1 MFKECVFLCKV
12 AWIFIS
18 EITRYGFTRDYSK
31 FIDKLSL
38 RLATINILYVKVFQ
52 AIALNGSFIDEHTNN
67 RLLKYTDNAPWTIHD
82 IDMKLLIQVTS
93 ENRLLLKEGYENP
106 INSGMISVVFKVFR
120 QTTDEPVILKMKRR
134 NIDSILS
141 EAIANLVFFVNLLN
155 VIPAIRDL
163 DISAIIRNNIDII
176 QQQTNFSKEVE
187 NMTMFREKCKH
198 LKYVKVPKVYPDVTS
213 AHSDCILME
222 YIEGCKINQV
232 NEEDY
237 EQFAKYHIKSV
248 IACGLIHGIVH
259 GDLHGGNLLFIKDET
274 DKKYK
279 YKIGVIDYG
288 IVYHFNDKQRT
299 QVFDFITE
307 LTSTTAEITAQRV
320 IEMGAVEPVEVFI
333 NLPKQHYDEIL
344 RIMTAI
350 LHDTLFVLKRADCK
364 RIFTSV
370 KILNDYLNKHNLKQY
385 GIAPSK
391 GFVIFQLTIAMLYGV
406 IITLCKTDE
415 RLLELFDESVTELF
429 RPKLIDMSD

>member
-1 MFKECVFLCKV
+1 
-12 AWIFIS
+12 
-18 EITRYGFTRDYSK
+18 
-31 FIDKLSL
+31 
-38 RLATINILYVKVFQ
+38 
-52 AIALNGSFIDEHTNN
+52 
-67 RLLKYTDNAPWTIHD
+67 
-82 IDMKLLIQVTS
+82 
-93 ENRLLLKEGYENP
+93 
-106 INSGMISVVFKVFR
+106 MISVVFKVFR
-120 QTTDEPVILKMKRR
+120 QTTGEPVILKMKRR

-155 VIPAIRDL
+155 VIPAIRNL

-198 LKYVKVPKVYPDVTS
+198 LKYVKIPKVYPDVTS

-222 YIEGCKINQV
+222 YIDGIKINQV

-288 IVYHFNDKQRT
+288 IVYQFNDKQRM

-307 LTSTTAEITAQRV
+307 LTTTSADITAQRV

-344 RIMTAI
+344 RIMTVI
-350 LHDTLFVLKRADCK
+350 LHDTLFVMKRADCK

-370 KILNDYLNKHNLKQY
+370 KILNDYLNKHNLREY

-429 RPKLIDMSD
+429 RPKLIDISD

>member
-1 MFKECVFLCKV
+1 MYNQSIFLCKV

-18 EITRYGFTRDYSK
+18 EIGRYGFTRDCNRI
-31 FIDKLSL
+31 IDNLSF

-52 AIALNGSFIDEHTNN
+52 AIALNSSFIDENTNN
-67 RLLKYTDNAPWTIHD
+67 RLLKYTDNAPWTEKDVD
-82 IDMKLLIQVTS
+82 IQLLHQVAS
-93 ENRLLLKEGYENP
+93 ENGLIIKEGYENP
-106 INSGMISVVFKVFR
+106 INSGMISIVFKVFR
-120 QTTDEPVILKMKRR
+120 QTTGDPIILKMKRR

-141 EAIANLVFFVNLLN
+141 EAITNLVFFVKLLN

-176 QQQTNFSKEVE
+176 QQQTDFLKEVE
-187 NMTMFREKCKH
+187 NMTIYREKCKH

-213 AHSDCILME
+213 THGDCILME

-232 NEEDY
+232 EDEDY

-288 IVYHFNDKQRT
+288 IVYQFNNEERSKM
-299 QVFDFITE
+299 FDFITE
-307 LTSTTAEITAQRV
+307 ITSTSAEITAQRV
-320 IEMGAVEPVEVFI
+320 IQLGIIEPIDVFI
-333 NLPKQHYDEIL
+333 NLPKEHFDEIV
-344 RIMTAI
+344 RIMTGI

-370 KILNDYLNKHNLKQY
+370 KVLNDYLNKHKLKQC
-385 GIAPSK
+385 GLAPSK

-406 IITLCKTDE
+406 IITLCKNDE

>member
-1 MFKECVFLCKV
+1 MYKECGFLCKA
-12 AWIFIS
+12 AWIFTS
-18 EITRYGFTRDYSK
+18 EIVTYGFTKDYNR
-31 FIDKLSL
+31 FIDKLSF

-52 AIALNGSFIDEHTNN
+52 AIALNSSFIDENTNN
-67 RLLKYTDNAPWTIHD
+67 RLLKYTDNAPWTEKD
-82 IDMKLLIQVTS
+82 IDMNLLHQVAS
-93 ENRLLLKEGYENP
+93 ENGLIIKEGFEQP
-106 INSGMISVVFKVFR
+106 INSGMISIVFKVFR

-141 EAIANLVFFVNLLN
+141 EAISNLVFFVNLLN
-155 VIPAIRDL
+155 AIPAVKGL
-163 DISAIIRNNIDII
+163 DFSAIIHNNVDII
-176 QQQTNFSKEVE
+176 QQQTDFLKEVE

-198 LKYVKVPKVYPDVTS
+198 LKYVKVPIVYPDVTS

-232 NEEDY
+232 EDEDY

-248 IACGLIHGIVH
+248 IACALIHGIVH

-288 IVYHFNDKQRT
+288 IVYLFNDKQRT
-299 QVFDFITE
+299 QAFDFITE
-307 LTSTTAEITAQRV
+307 LTSTSAEITAQRV
-320 IEMGAVEPVEVFI
+320 IQMGVIEPIEVFM
-333 NLPKQHYDEIL
+333 NLPKEHYDEIL
-344 RIMTAI
+344 RIMTDI

-370 KILNDYLNKHNLKQY
+370 KILNDYLNAHNLKQY

-406 IITLCKTDE
+406 IITLCKNDA

-429 RPKLIDMSD
+429 RPNSIMNDL

>member
-1 MFKECVFLCKV
+1 MYNESVFLCKV

-18 EITRYGFTRDYSK
+18 EITIYCFTRDYNRI
-31 FIDKLSL
+31 IDNLSL

-52 AIALNGSFIDEHTNN
+52 AIALNSSFIDENTNN
-67 RLLKYTDNAPWTIHD
+67 RLLKYTDNAPWTIDD
-82 IDMKLLIQVTS
+82 IDINLLHQVTS
-93 ENRLLLKEGYENP
+93 ENKLVLKEGYENP

-120 QTTDEPVILKMKRR
+120 ETTDEPVILKMKRR
-134 NIDSILS
+134 NIDSTLI
-141 EAIANLVFFVNLLN
+141 EAITNLVFFVNLLN
-155 VIPAIRDL
+155 VIPAIKEL
-163 DISAIIRNNIDII
+163 NISAIIHNNIDII
-176 QQQTNFSKEVE
+176 QQQTNFLKEVE

-198 LKYVKVPKVYPDVTS
+198 LKYVKIPKVYSDVTKKN
-213 AHSDCILME
+213 SDCILME
-222 YIEGCKINQV
+222 YIEGIKINQV
-232 NEEDY
+232 NAEDY

-248 IACGLIHGIVH
+248 ISCGLIHGIVH
-259 GDLHGGNLLFIKDET
+259 GDLHGGNLLFIKDES

-288 IVYHFNDKQRT
+288 IVYQFNDKLRS

-307 LTSTTAEITAQRV
+307 LTTTSAEITAQRV

-344 RIMTAI
+344 RIMTDI
-350 LHDTLFVLKRADCK
+350 LNDTLFVIKRADCK

-370 KILNDYLNKHNLKQY
+370 KILNDYLNKHNLRQY

-391 GFVIFQLTIAMLYGV
+391 GFVVFQLTIAMLYGV
-406 IITLCKTDE
+406 IITLCKSDE
-415 RLLELFDESVTELF
+415 RLLELFDESVVELF
-429 RPKLIDMSD
+429 RPTLIMNDL